1 MTVLTEIYQ
10 FLFIS
15 SIIFI
20 LYILGNLGLKMYGRF
35 ALKQEN
41 VKFVLTNSEKI
52 MLWMSIAM
60 FLTYIIK

>member
-1 MTVLTEIYQ
+1 MTVIAEIYQ

-35 ALKQEN
+35 ALKQTT
-41 VKFVLTNSEKI
+41 VVFALSIAEKI
-52 MLWMSIAM
+52 MLWISLAT
-60 FLTYIIK
+60 FLSYIIN